1 MESVSRWFIQDAFQ
15 QVWGPYANDELEV
28 ELRRSDPLVAAQGM
42 DGWVPASELFRGRRV
57 GDVAQSLALDG
68 DGQPQNRAYNQR
80 RRADRA
86 VNEMLGLVRGVIA
99 DGRVS
104 DEEIEAVRN
113 WLAQNAEAAHVWPI
127 SVLAE
132 RIARIFRDGVVDERE
147 RAELLQLLQQTTG
160 AGPGVPDPG
169 RSDLGVPN
177 PAVRPSRL
185 PLCTPAP
192 DLTFAGKVYVFT
204 GAFVYGTR
212 HGCEEAVV
220 SRGAH
225 VRSSITK
232 QTHVLVIGTIGNS
245 DWAHS
250 SHGRKIEKAV
260 EYRSAGIPLTIVSEE
275 HWQRFVG

>member
-1 MESVSRWFIQDAFQ
+1 VEPISRWYIQDAFQ
-15 QVWGPYANDELEV
+15 QVWGPYTNDELEV
-28 ELRRSDPLVAAQGM
+28 ELTRGDSLVAAQGM

-57 GDVAQSLALDG
+57 GDVAKSLVLD
-68 DGQPQNRAYNQR
+68 DYGQPQNRAYNQR

-86 VNEMLGLVRGVIA
+86 INEMLGLVRGVIA

-104 DEEIEAVRN
+104 DEEVESVRH
-113 WLAQNAEAAHVWPI
+113 WLVQNAEVAHVWPI
-127 SVLAE
+127 SVLAD
-132 RIARIFRDGVVDERE
+132 RITRIFSDGIVDECE

-160 AGPGVPDPG
+160 AGPDVPD
-169 RSDLGVPN
+169 LGAPD

-192 DLTFAGKVYVFT
+192 DLTFMDKVYVFT

-212 HGCEEAVV
+212 HVCEEEVV
-220 SRGAH
+220 KRGAQ
-225 VRSSITK
+225 VRSAITK
-232 QTHVLVIGTIGNS
+232 QTSVLVIGAIGNS

-260 EYRSAGIPLTIVSEE
+260 EYRSSGIPLTIVSEE
-275 HWQRFVG
+275 HWQRFVALD